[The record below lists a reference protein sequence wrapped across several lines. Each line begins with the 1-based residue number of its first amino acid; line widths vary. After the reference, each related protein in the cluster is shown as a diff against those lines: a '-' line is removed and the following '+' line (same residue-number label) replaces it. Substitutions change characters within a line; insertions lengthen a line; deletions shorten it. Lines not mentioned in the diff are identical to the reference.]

1 MKQKEFYDQKKQH
14 RSFTVGEKVYVRNF
28 QSGPRWLPGII
39 EENKGPTSYYV
50 LLSDDRV
57 VRKHVDQIRIRH
69 DKEVNQDKELVVEP
83 EFSSVINNPNFNVE
97 NQSEEDKVTSEHRDH
112 YEPDQGLE
120 QELEA
125 DSHDTVETPVVQQA
139 APEHATPELGRSTRI
154 RREPDRLNL
163 YLEQPKEIFV

>member
-1 MKQKEFYDQKKQH
+1 MKQKEFYDQNNQH
-14 RSFTVGEKVYVRNF
+14 RSFSVGDKVYVRNF

-57 VRKHVDQIRIRH
+57 VRKHVNQIRIRH
-69 DKEVNQDKELVVEP
+69 DKELNQDKELVVET

-97 NQSEEDKVTSEHRDH
+97 NQREEDKVTSEHRDH

-120 QELEA
+120 QEFNKE
-125 DSHDTVETPVVQQA
+125 SKRTRPS
-139 APEHATPELGRSTRI
+139 ELVSGTAKRNFCVIVFS
-154 RREPDRLNL
+154 
-163 YLEQPKEIFV
+163 F